1 LTSKDAAKIMSINTK
16 MEEMNRIDEIIV
28 DDKRRHSNELLK
40 RKENL
45 KKIRE
50 SARQGNIISKKLLL

>member
-1 LTSKDAAKIMSINTK
+1 

-28 DDKRRHSNELLK
+28 DDKRRHSNDLLK